1 MYGQNKRNVFV
12 EEVPAVTEGNSE
24 MEQEAEQLL
33 PDDFFVESVL
43 SDEVEPEQPDSM
55 MNFHKGDDHKIEVLN
70 ALFIK
75 RT

>member
-1 MYGQNKRNVFV
+1 
-12 EEVPAVTEGNSE
+12 